1 MQTQQTATATADA
14 GTATTTPPRIG
25 QPWPAQGGIYLG
37 ICRGDAG
44 QPDQHLI
51 VVTTDPA
58 ATFKSVWGEY
68 GQDVAGAKSRFD
80 GRANTIAMAA
90 AGSEA
95 AKRVLALQVNGVAD
109 CFMPSQSQLQ
119 LACANAPE
127 AFERDYHWSST
138 QDSQYSVFAHD
149 FEIWCR
155 VCKDD
160 QHRVRAFR
168 AISP

>member
-1 MQTQQTATATADA
+1 MS
-14 GTATTTPPRIG
+14 TTPPPIG

-37 ICRGDAG
+37 ICRGDSG

-51 VVTTDPA
+51 VVTDPA
-58 ATFKSVWGEY
+58 AAFKAVWGDY

-80 GRANTIAMAA
+80 GRANTAAMAA

-109 CFMPSQSQLQ
+109 CFMPSQAQLQ
-119 LACANAPE
+119 LACAIAPE
-127 AFERDYHWSST
+127 AFETGYHWSST
-138 QDSQYSVFAHD
+138 QTSRDDAFGQD
-149 FEIWCR
+149 FEYGHSYWDF
-155 VCKDD
+155 KDY

-168 AISP
+168 AISL